1 MAYFADSGQLYTVL
15 GGFLRAQTGTE
26 ITKTI
31 ARTGMSIQFKYHEPE
46 ALITLVP
53 SGEDMEVVEGDNP
66 GVPEV
71 RFEMKADI
79 AHRFWLGKINLPVA
93 LARQQIVARGPVQKA
108 LKLVPV
114 IQPLY
119 GRYEVYLRSVGRED
133 LVNV

>member
-26 ITKTI
+26 VTRTI
-31 ARTGMSIQFKYHEPE
+31 ARTGMCIQFKYHEPE

-53 SGEDMEVVEGDNP
+53 SGEDMQVLDGDHT
-66 GVPEV
+66 GGPEV
-71 RFEMKADI
+71 QFEMKADI

-93 LARQQIVARGPVQKA
+93 LARQQIIARGPVQKA
-108 LKLVPV
+108 LKLLPS

-119 GRYEVYLRSVGRED
+119 GRYEAYLRSMGRED
-133 LVNV
+133 LVNI